1 MAVINADATW
11 SGLWNAQTTYQL
23 GDTVDRE
30 SGGEWPV
37 SSANANRGV
46 YLECTSADGA
56 SKSGK
61 TSPFADTMTPG
72 QEVVDGDLTWTVRQ
86 KKHAGDVFEEIKR
99 KSGAVYQKPLSTSIN
114 ISSSERR
121 KTTEYLPKLAKAGG
135 IERVGA
141 KEKTLKIL
149 ERFDSQG
156 GDVSIDARLEDGPT
170 PDRVSVGLAWD
181 NGINKLRNQNLID
194 SKKGLCS
201 VPGVEMNGETSGNT
215 PGYYLLG
222 DVDLCRTT
230 DCRFKAIL
238 LFSGETVKRA
248 TVFSVAFVGGKITL
262 RPIAENTQDWVGLP
276 DLSPYQGFSQDDINK
291 MAASF

>member
-1 MAVINADATW
+1 
-11 SGLWNAQTTYQL
+11 
-23 GDTVDRE
+23 
-30 SGGEWPV
+30 
-37 SSANANRGV
+37 
-46 YLECTSADGA
+46 
-56 SKSGK
+56 
-61 TSPFADTMTPG
+61 
-72 QEVVDGDLTWTVRQ
+72 
-86 KKHAGDVFEEIKR
+86 
-99 KSGAVYQKPLSTSIN
+99 
-114 ISSSERR
+114 
-121 KTTEYLPKLAKAGG
+121 LPKLAKAGG